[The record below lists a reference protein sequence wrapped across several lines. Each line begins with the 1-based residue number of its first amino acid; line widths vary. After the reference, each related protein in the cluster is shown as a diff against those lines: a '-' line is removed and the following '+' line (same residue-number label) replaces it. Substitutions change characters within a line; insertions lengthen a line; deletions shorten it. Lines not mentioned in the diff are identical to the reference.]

1 MVPHTHEPRIA
12 QGAARFE
19 RGLRIPVGEVTLVGD
34 LALPAE
40 PTGIVLFAHGSG
52 SNRHSRRNRR
62 VARTLL
68 GAGLATL
75 LLDLIT
81 APEAAADAETFA
93 LTLNLPLLARRL
105 AAATAWLSTDP
116 TLAPLPV
123 GYLGGSTGAAAALA
137 AAAMMPSVVRAVVA
151 RGGRTDLAR
160 EHLSVVRAPT
170 LLIVGSA
177 DATVLAINR
186 ADLSVLSCERDLVV
200 VEGAT
205 HLFAE
210 PGALDEVSR
219 LAERWFRRH
228 LPRANAAD

>member
-1 MVPHTHEPRIA
+1 MLSHTHALRVA
-12 QGAARFE
+12 RGATRFE

-34 LALPAE
+34 LALPVE
-40 PTGIVLFAHGSG
+40 PKGIVLFAHGGG

-62 VARTLL
+62 VARALV
-68 GAGLATL
+68 GHGLATL

-81 APEAAADAETFA
+81 APEAAADAETLA
-93 LTLNLPLLARRL
+93 LTHNLPLLATRL
-105 AAATAWLSTDP
+105 AAATAWLSTEP
-116 TLAPLPV
+116 ALAALPV
-123 GYLGGSTGAAAALA
+123 GYLGGSAGAAAALT
-137 AAAMMPSVVRAVVA
+137 AAAMIPSVVRAVVS

-160 EHLSVVRAPT
+160 EHLPAVRAPT
-170 LLIVGSA
+170 LLVVGSA

-186 ADLSVLSCERDLVV
+186 ADLTVLCCERDLAV

-210 PGALDEVSR
+210 PGALDEVAR
-219 LAERWFRRH
+219 LAEQWFQRH